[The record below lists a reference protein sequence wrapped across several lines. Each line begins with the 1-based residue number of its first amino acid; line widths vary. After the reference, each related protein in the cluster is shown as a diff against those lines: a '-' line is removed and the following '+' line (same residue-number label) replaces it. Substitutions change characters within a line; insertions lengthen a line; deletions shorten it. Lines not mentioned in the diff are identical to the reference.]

1 MGQGQLEEERAAVRA
16 CEEQKRGFEVQLK
29 DGADRE
35 EALKAEVKKCQDFM
49 LRISEE
55 YFRLGLQQAT
65 LCSDHVK
72 VMIILMSNEA

>member
-1 MGQGQLEEERAAVRA
+1 M
-16 CEEQKRGFEVQLK
+16 QLK
-29 DGADRE
+29 NGADRE

-55 YFRLGLQQAT
+55 YFRLGLQQAA

-72 VMIILMSNEA
+72 VMIILMPNEA